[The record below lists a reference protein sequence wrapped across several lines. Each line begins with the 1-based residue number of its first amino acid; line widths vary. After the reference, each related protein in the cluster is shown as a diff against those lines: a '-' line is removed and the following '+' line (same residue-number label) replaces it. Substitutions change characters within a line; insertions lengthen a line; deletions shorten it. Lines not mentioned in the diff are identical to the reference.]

1 MTSARSP
8 RARLRALLPGARTT
22 VLPGC
27 GHFAHVERPRETVR
41 ALGSGR

>member
-1 MTSARSP
+1 
-8 RARLRALLPGARTT
+8 